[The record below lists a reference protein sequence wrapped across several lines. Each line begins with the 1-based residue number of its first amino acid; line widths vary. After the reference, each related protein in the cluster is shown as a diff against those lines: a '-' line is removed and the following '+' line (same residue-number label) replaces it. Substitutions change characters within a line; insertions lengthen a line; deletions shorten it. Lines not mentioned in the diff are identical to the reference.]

1 MLDINKLFAS
11 FDILNG
17 ATKIT
22 SLSGGQIN
30 EAYHVKTIDGDY
42 FLKYNP
48 NVAPDFFAFE
58 RDGLERIKATGTIK
72 VPDVYGMTE
81 NALLLEWIDAG
92 HHPRTSHQL
101 GEQLAALHLVQQSHY
116 GLDRDGYIGEL
127 HQPNILTTNWLD
139 YYKNYRLMPQR
150 HLGIKQQRLTGLR
163 LKRLDDCLMR
173 LDQYID
179 PSPGASLLH
188 GDLWHG
194 NYLSTKTGTP
204 VLIDPAIC
212 VGDKDFEL
220 AYTELFG
227 GFDQGFYDAYYSIL
241 PQSDNS
247 PDVLPLYQLFYLLV
261 HLNIFGESY
270 GPHVDRIL
278 KRYSRM

>member
-1 MLDINKLFAS
+1 MTLLDQLFNKMNVNTH
-11 FDILNG
+11 IIQ
-17 ATKIT
+17 TT
-22 SLSGGQIN
+22 PLSGGQIN
-30 EAYHVKTIDGDY
+30 DAYHVKTIDGDY

-48 NVAPDFFAFE
+48 NVSPDFFAFE
-58 RDGLERIKATGTIK
+58 RDGLERIKATDTIK
-72 VPDVYGMTE
+72 VPDVYGMTD
-81 NALLLEWIDAG
+81 NALLLEWIDSG
-92 HHPRTSHQL
+92 HHPQASRQL
-101 GEQLAALHLVQQSHY
+101 GEQLAALHSIQQSHY
-116 GLDRDGYIGEL
+116 GLDGDGYIGEL
-127 HQPNILTTNWLD
+127 HQPNRLTTNWLD
-139 YYKNYRLMPQR
+139 YYKNDRLMTQR
-150 HLGIKQQRLTGLR
+150 HLGIKQQRLSGLR

-212 VGDKDFEL
+212 FGDRDFEL

-227 GFDQGFYDAYYSIL
+227 GFDQDFYDAYYNII
-241 PQSDNS
+241 PQRNNYS
-247 PDVLPLYQLFYLLV
+247 DVLPLYQLFYLLV
-261 HLNIFGESY
+261 HFNIFGESY